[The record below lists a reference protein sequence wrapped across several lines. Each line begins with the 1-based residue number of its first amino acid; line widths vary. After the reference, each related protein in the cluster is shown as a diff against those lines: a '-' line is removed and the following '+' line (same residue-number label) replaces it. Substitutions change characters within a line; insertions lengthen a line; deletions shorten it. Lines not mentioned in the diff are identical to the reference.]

1 MRTRAAGRRTKID
14 PQSFEGTLKALV
26 EDLRRRYYSASLQ
39 SHVAEALVHFFGF
52 LRGRR
57 IRDLRPVREEHVVAY
72 ARELS
77 RAVSARGKPYSI
89 STQRWHLQ
97 SVKRL
102 FAFLAEKGVLLQDP
116 ALDLELPHWQ
126 KLPRAL
132 LNQEQARRLV
142 AHPSPFTLRGKR
154 NRAILELLYGTG
166 IRVSECERLDLRDLD
181 LAQGLLFIRN
191 GKGKKDRV
199 VPVVGRAADALDRYL
214 REARTELLKDPRE
227 QALFLTRR
235 GTRVTVKNIQYLVR
249 MNARAADIPVPTTPH
264 GLRHGCATH
273 LLQGGADV
281 RHVQKLLG
289 HASLD
294 TTAIYTQVAPKDLAQ
309 AIAKAH
315 PRERA
320 WSRRKAR
327 Q

>member
-1 MRTRAAGRRTKID
+1 MRTRAGGRRID
-14 PQSFEGTLKALV
+14 PRSLEATVEALV

-39 SHVAEALVHFFGF
+39 GHVADALARFFDH
-52 LRGRR
+52 LRDRR
-57 IRDLRPVREEHVVAY
+57 IRDLRSVREEHVTAY
-72 ARELS
+72 ARDLA
-77 RAVSARGKPYSI
+77 RATSARGKPYSI

-97 SVKRL
+97 SVKRF

-116 ALDLELPHWQ
+116 ALDLGLPHWRR
-126 KLPRAL
+126 LPRAL

-166 IRVSECERLDLRDLD
+166 IRVSDCERLDVRDLD
-181 LAQGLLFIRN
+181 LAQGHVFIRD

-199 VPVVGRAADALDRYL
+199 VPVVGRALDALDRYL
-214 REARTELLKDPRE
+214 REARPELLKDPRE
-227 QALFLTRR
+227 VALFLTRR
-235 GTRVTVKNIQYLVR
+235 GTRVSVKNIQYLVR
-249 MNARAADIPVPTTPH
+249 MNARAAGITAPVTPH

-281 RHVQKLLG
+281 RHVQQLLG
-289 HASLD
+289 HKSLD
-294 TTAIYTQVAPKDLAQ
+294 TTAIYTRVAPQDLAQ
-309 AIAKAH
+309 AVAKAH

-320 WSRRKAR
+320 WRRR
-327 Q
+327 QPPR

>member
-1 MRTRAAGRRTKID
+1 MRTRVGGRRID
-14 PQSFEGTLKALV
+14 PRSFESAVKALV

-39 SHVAEALVHFFGF
+39 GHVADALTRFFDH
-52 LRGRR
+52 LREKS
-57 IRDLRPVREEHVVAY
+57 IRDLRVVREEHVTAY
-72 ARELS
+72 ARELG
-77 RAVSARGKPYSI
+77 RTTSARGKPYSI

-97 SVKRL
+97 AVKRL

-116 ALDLELPHWQ
+116 ALDLALPHWR

-166 IRVSECERLDLRDLD
+166 IRVSECERLDVRDLD
-181 LAQGLLFIRN
+181 LGQGHILIRD

-199 VPVVGRAADALDRYL
+199 VPVVGRAVDALDRYL
-214 REARTELLKDPRE
+214 HEVRPELLKDPRE
-227 QALFLTRR
+227 SALFLTKR
-235 GTRVTVKNIQYLVR
+235 GTRVSVKNIQYLVR
-249 MNARAADIPVPTTPH
+249 MNARAAGIPAPVTPH
-264 GLRHGCATH
+264 TLRHGCATH

-281 RHVQKLLG
+281 RHVQQLLG
-289 HASLD
+289 HKSLD
-294 TTAIYTQVAPKDLAQ
+294 TTAIYTHVQPQDLAQ
-309 AIAKAH
+309 AVAKAH

-320 WSRRKAR
+320 WRRRQSRR
-327 Q
+327 

>member
-1 MRTRAAGRRTKID
+1 VRTRAAGRRARID
-14 PQSFEGTLKALV
+14 PRSFESALNALG
-26 EDLRRRYYSASLQ
+26 EDLKTHYYSASLQ
-39 SHVAEALVHFFGF
+39 SHVAEALVRCFGF
-52 LRGRR
+52 WRARG
-57 IRDLRPVREEHVVAY
+57 IRDLRSVKQEHVVDY

-77 RAVSARGKPYSI
+77 RATSARGKPYSI

-97 SVKRL
+97 SLKRF

-116 ALDLELPHWQ
+116 ALDLELPHWR

-166 IRVSECERLDLRDLD
+166 IRVSECERLDVRDLD
-181 LAQGLLFIRN
+181 LAQGVLFIRN

-214 REARTELLKDPRE
+214 REARPELLRDPRE
-227 QALFLTRR
+227 PALFLTRR

-249 MNARAADIPVPTTPH
+249 MNARSADIPVPVTPH

-273 LLQGGADV
+273 LLQRGADV

-294 TTAIYTQVAPKDLAQ
+294 TTAIYTHVAPQDLAQ
-309 AIAKAH
+309 AIEKAH
-315 PRERA
+315 PREKA
-320 WSRRKAR
+320 WRRRKAR
-327 Q
+327 P